1 MPEDANEYFKKAFG
15 NTISKGARALAR
27 AHILATSA
35 ARSEPCLALRRD
47 G

>member
-1 MPEDANEYFKKAFG
+1 MPEDANAYFKKAFG
-15 NTISKGARALAR
+15 NTISKGARAR
-27 AHILATSA
+27 ALSILATSA